1 MYKKT
6 VILLLEL
13 FTVSW
18 SVYAYGEV
26 ERKPMPDPK
35 EIVRRYSESISWD
48 KTITMSL
55 SVETYFTSNISGQ
68 ENVGHHRLELIFRR
82 DNNRAEWI
90 GNDAL
95 LDSAGRVIDKD
106 SFDFATIIN
115 DKFYLSAEKHPVL
128 GRFLGHIKRE
138 LDRERK
144 FSLLHPDYGGFLEGK
159 VPGAGELKTIAERLT
174 ESDDL
179 HIAGTESINDILC
192 YIIEA
197 KTIYGKFKVWI
208 APDKGYN
215 ALKYTINKTGRD
227 LLNRKPIE
235 EIKFKEWQLQVDS
248 IKIQKID
255 DIYVP
260 VEGQHKERN
269 IYKSGDQVISTIKV
283 KRSEIDL
290 NPDFEALGAF
300 TFNLPDGTVIHDYDF
315 PGVRYK
321 IFGGELVPHVDK
333 AVIEQTDR
341 MDDEILADV
350 TGKTKPELAS
360 SAITVSD
367 LLKKYAETQDKLNSS
382 VIAKFEC
389 EEKFVKGNEVSIDRV
404 VPAEVRLDGQ
414 KYFACTNPYYD
425 KVSDTTL
432 PLDETDY
439 RQFTLWDDERRIKYY
454 DYGEVEEVSRASI
467 SRQDKPGAIFA
478 SEWPGSPLFGI
489 RYHKAERID
498 TVLRQCETLSVR
510 DEMEIIDSEA
520 CYVIDAKS
528 PSSSYT
534 VWMNPNRGYSIS
546 QAVIKLGPGTQGA
559 FGVLSENEDR
569 SLTVSDVR
577 FQQIGEVHVPMAYNA
592 YFERRRDGVVYR
604 KVTIRGKVTDITFDP
619 DHEKLASF
627 VPKMRDGT
635 KITDKDF
642 GLIFRWHDGK
652 LVPDVD
658 EAALEQIDKITEE
671 LMAKSGVPEGTV
683 TAKKT
688 KAAPNDQTAT
698 KSTQPRTQVDT
709 VKTGPEVVAESGSFR
724 AVVAILIGFLT
735 IVVIGWLVFRR
746 IRA

>member
-35 EIVRRYSESISWD
+35 EIVRRYSESTSWD

-55 SVETYFTSNISGQ
+55 SVETDFISNISGQ

-95 LDSAGRVIDKD
+95 LDSAGRVIDEN

-144 FSLLHPDYGGFLEGK
+144 LNLLHPDYGGFLEGK
-159 VPGAGELKTIAERLT
+159 VPGVGELKTIAERLT

-215 ALKYTINKTGRD
+215 ALKYTVNVTGRD
-227 LLNRKPIE
+227 LFNRKPIE
-235 EIKFKEWQLQVDS
+235 ETKLKEWQLQVDS

-260 VEGQHKERN
+260 VEGQHTDRI
-269 IYKSGDQVISTIKV
+269 IYKSGDQVTSTVKV

-290 NPDFEALGAF
+290 NPDLEALGAF

-321 IFGGELVPHVDK
+321 IFGGELVPMDK
-333 AVIEQTDR
+333 AVIEQ
-341 MDDEILADV
+341 
-350 TGKTKPELAS
+350 
-360 SAITVSD
+360 
-367 LLKKYAETQDKLNSS
+367 
-382 VIAKFEC
+382 
-389 EEKFVKGNEVSIDRV
+389 IDR
-404 VPAEVRLDGQ
+404 
-414 KYFACTNPYYD
+414 
-425 KVSDTTL
+425 
-432 PLDETDY
+432 
-439 RQFTLWDDERRIKYY
+439 
-454 DYGEVEEVSRASI
+454 
-467 SRQDKPGAIFA
+467 
-478 SEWPGSPLFGI
+478 
-489 RYHKAERID
+489 
-498 TVLRQCETLSVR
+498 
-510 DEMEIIDSEA
+510 
-520 CYVIDAKS
+520 
-528 PSSSYT
+528 
-534 VWMNPNRGYSIS
+534 
-546 QAVIKLGPGTQGA
+546 
-559 FGVLSENEDR
+559 
-569 SLTVSDVR
+569 
-577 FQQIGEVHVPMAYNA
+577 
-592 YFERRRDGVVYR
+592 
-604 KVTIRGKVTDITFDP
+604 
-619 DHEKLASF
+619 
-627 VPKMRDGT
+627 
-635 KITDKDF
+635 
-642 GLIFRWHDGK
+642 
-652 LVPDVD
+652 
-658 EAALEQIDKITEE
+658 ITEE
-671 LMAKSGVPEGTV
+671 LVAEDRVPAELA
-683 TAKKT
+683 TANRT
-688 KAAPNDQTAT
+688 EATPNEPAT
-698 KSTQPRTQVDT
+698 SIDTQPKTQVDT
-709 VKTGPEVVAESGSFR
+709 VKTQQEVVAESGSLGT
-724 AVVAILIGFLT
+724 VLVILSGLLIIG
-735 IVVIGWLVFRR
+735 VIGWVVFHRLK
-746 IRA
+746 A